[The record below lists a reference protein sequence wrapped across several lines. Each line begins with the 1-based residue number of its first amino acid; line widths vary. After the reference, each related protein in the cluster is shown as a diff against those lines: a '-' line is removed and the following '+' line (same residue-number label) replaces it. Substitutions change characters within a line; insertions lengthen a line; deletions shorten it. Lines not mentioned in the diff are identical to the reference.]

1 LAAVVFLLVRPNVN
15 NINKET
21 SQMANDKTKPKG
33 RQTAETIGVFLIASA
48 MGFALLS
55 LLIPFMNVIATGEK
69 FFPSTPVGNFSEW
82 LIKMVALISLMIGF
96 TCLAMSLTF
105 GPFIFF
111 AEWLSTY
118 LKNNR
123 SNIVKPH

>member
-1 LAAVVFLLVRPNVN
+1 M
-15 NINKET
+15 E
-21 SQMANDKTKPKG
+21 NDKPKPKG

-48 MGFALLS
+48 MGFALFS
-55 LLIPFMNVIATGEK
+55 LLIPFMNVVASGER
-69 FFPSTPVGNFSEW
+69 FFPNTPVGDFSEG
-82 LIKMVALISLMIGF
+82 LIKMVALISLMIGS

-111 AEWLSTY
+111 ADWLSTS

-123 SNIVKPH
+123 SNKVKPD